1 MLILNS
7 FVLKAFIIH
16 CLTCQTFIPLKLVLP
31 EKNAISHS
39 YSEAQILLKMP
50 FSTTFPVPAHSYE
63 ILLYSG
69 LGSISNKPLR
79 VFWTD
84 TISLSWEL
92 PQHVVQ
98 VCIRHINMPAFAISS
113 FCLCHHPLF
122 QIISSLMIGTVS
134 YSFLSLS
141 QNLPHSR

>member
-16 CLTCQTFIPLKLVLP
+16 CLTCQTFIPLNSWCYLRKMQSPILNLKLKFCWKCLSQLHSP
-31 EKNAISHS
+31 CQHS
-39 YSEAQILLKMP
+39 YGIL
-50 FSTTFPVPAHSYE
+50 V
-63 ILLYSG
+63 YSG

-98 VCIRHINMPAFAISS
+98 VCIWHINMPAIAISS